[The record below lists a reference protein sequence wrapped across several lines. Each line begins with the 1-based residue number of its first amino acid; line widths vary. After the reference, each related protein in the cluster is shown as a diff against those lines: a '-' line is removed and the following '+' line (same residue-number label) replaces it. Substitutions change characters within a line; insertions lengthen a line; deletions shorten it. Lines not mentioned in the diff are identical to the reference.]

1 MTDNLRAA
9 GPLDALLPPVGGP
22 ADAGLVLAVES
33 GLGLLN
39 LRVDP
44 AAVWPLDG
52 APPAANRFVAGD
64 DVTAAW
70 LGPDEFLVITA
81 LDQLAATADRLAG
94 ALAGHHAGVTEVS
107 DHLTVIRLSGP
118 RARWVLAK
126 GCALDLHP
134 RVFGPGDC
142 AQTLFERAG
151 ITLLQRDAAPTYH
164 LLVRRSFAA
173 YLWAWLVDAGQEVGV
188 RFEGLS

>member
-1 MTDNLRAA
+1 MDSSRAA
-9 GPLDALLPPVGGP
+9 GLLDGLLPPLGGP
-22 ADAGLVLAVES
+22 ADAGLVLAVE
-33 GLGLLN
+33 GGFGLLN
-39 LRVDP
+39 LRVDS
-44 AAVWPLDG
+44 AKAWPLDG

-70 LGPDEFLVITA
+70 LGPDEFLVITEW
-81 LDQLAATADRLAG
+81 DQVAATADRLAG

-107 DHLTVIRLSGP
+107 DQLAVIRLSGP

-134 RVFGPGDC
+134 GVFGPGDC

-173 YLWAWLVDAGQEVGV
+173 YLWAWLLDAGQEVGV
-188 RFEGLS
+188 RFEGVS

>member
-1 MTDNLRAA
+1 M
-9 GPLDALLPPVGGP
+9 
-22 ADAGLVLAVES
+22 LAVE
-33 GLGLLN
+33 GGFGLLN

-44 AAVWPLDG
+44 AQAWPFDG
-52 APPAANRFVAGD
+52 APPAPNRFTAEAG
-64 DVTAAW
+64 VTAAW
-70 LGPDEFLVITA
+70 LGPDEFLVITDV
-81 LDQLAATADRLAG
+81 DQVAATADRLAG
-94 ALAGHHAGVTEVS
+94 ALAGFHAGVTEVS
-107 DHLTVIRLSGP
+107 DQVAVIRLSGP

>member
-1 MTDNLRAA
+1 MTDSSCAA

-52 APPAANRFVAGD
+52 ALPAANRFVACD
-64 DVTAAW
+64 DVTVAW
-70 LGPDEFLVITA
+70 LGPDEFLVMTA
-81 LDQLAATADRLAG
+81 LDQLAMTADRLAG
-94 ALAGHHAGVTEVS
+94 ALAGHHSGVTEVS
-107 DHLTVIRLSGP
+107 DHLTVIRLTGP

-134 RVFGPGDC
+134 RVFGPGNC

-151 ITLLQRDAAPTYH
+151 ITLLQCDAAPTYL

-188 RFEGLS
+188 RFEALS